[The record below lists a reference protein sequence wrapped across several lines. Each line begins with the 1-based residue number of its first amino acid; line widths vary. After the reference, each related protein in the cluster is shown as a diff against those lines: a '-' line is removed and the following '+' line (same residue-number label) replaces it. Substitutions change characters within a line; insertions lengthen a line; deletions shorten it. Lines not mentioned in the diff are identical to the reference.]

1 VSDDP
6 PIGKAVLAA
15 LVAFIVY
22 VCGWLLVSAY
32 VALDPL
38 SR

>member
-1 VSDDP
+1 MSDDP
-6 PIGKAVLAA
+6 PIGKAVLGA
-15 LVAFIVY
+15 LIVLALW
-22 VCGWLLVSAY
+22 VGGWLLVSAY